1 MNHKQLLQEKR
12 EKILEVA
19 AQHKASNIRIFA
31 SVARGEETPNS
42 DIDFLV
48 EFHPDCTLLDQISLI
63 QSLEDLLG
71 YSVDITEE
79 DCLHSLIREKVLQE
93 AVEL

>member
-12 EKILEVA
+12 EKILEIA
-19 AQHKASNIRIFA
+19 AQHKASNIRIFGL
-31 SVARGEETPNS
+31 VARGEETLNS

-48 EFHPDCTLLDQISLI
+48 EFHRDCTLLDQISLI

-71 YSVDITEE
+71 YSVDITE
-79 DCLHSLIREKVLQE
+79 
-93 AVEL
+93 